1 MLLSAEGGMV
11 EHASTAKKHIRHEA
25 FCYDTIK
32 YVCLCM
38 RLVKAPKQNYDKL
51 FVLLPPK
58 LIYLKELCFA
68 PAGIIVV
75 PGQ

>member
-1 MLLSAEGGMV
+1 M
-11 EHASTAKKHIRHEA
+11 EHASTAKKHKHIRHEA

-38 RLVKAPKQNYDKL
+38 RLVKAPNENYDKL